1 MIDIVLRPAT
11 YDDIPALT
19 GLTAELGYP
28 DTEEE
33 IRKRFETVSR
43 QPDHKVVVAERDGQV
58 VGLMSFH
65 ALDLL
70 YGTEKLGRITALVVT
85 ASERSA
91 GIGKLLVAK
100 AEEFAREAGCKRI
113 ELTTNNRRE
122 EAHKFYESLG
132 YEATHKRFTKV
143 IA

>member
-11 YDDIPALT
+11 LDDIPALT

-28 DTEEE
+28 DREEE
-33 IRKRFETVSR
+33 VRRRFESVSE
-43 QPDHKVVVAERDGQV
+43 QPAHKVVVAERDAKV

-70 YGTEKLGRITALVVT
+70 YGIGKLARITALVVT
-85 ASERSA
+85 ASQRSA
-91 GIGKLLVAK
+91 GIGKMLVAK
-100 AEEFAREAGCKRI
+100 AEELAREAGCTRI
-113 ELTTNNRRE
+113 ELTSNNRRV

-132 YEATHKRFTKV
+132 YEVSHKRFTKV
-143 IA
+143 I